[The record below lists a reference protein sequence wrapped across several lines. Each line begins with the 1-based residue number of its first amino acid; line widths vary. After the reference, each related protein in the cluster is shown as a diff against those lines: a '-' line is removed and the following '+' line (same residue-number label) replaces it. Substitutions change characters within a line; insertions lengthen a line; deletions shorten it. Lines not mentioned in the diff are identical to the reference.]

1 MSIELNTNLKNKTT
15 LADTNKSILNL
26 VRKDVIDMVAY
37 QSARREQSGG
47 TVWLNANEQGGNKV
61 FSQPIEQLNR
71 YPDFQPS
78 ALINAY
84 ANYAR
89 VKTEQLLATRGADEA
104 IEVLIRTFC
113 EPGKDNIVI
122 CPPTYGMYAI
132 SAKGHLTNTT
142 NVPLT
147 SALQLDLEGLQQQVG
162 QCKLVF
168 ICSPN
173 NPTGDLINR
182 QDIIHTLEM
191 FSGKALVVVDEA
203 YIDYCVEASCVELL
217 EQFENLVILRTL
229 SKAFGLAGLR
239 CGFAIANPQVIEMMS
254 KIIAPYPIAKPV
266 ADIASGALSC
276 EATLTLQRDIKRT
289 LELRNEIV
297 TELKVLPWIEQVFT
311 SKANF
316 VLFRIAATE
325 TCERLFAFMSDNGV
339 LIRNQS
345 KQLTLENCLRVSIG
359 SEQELSEFTRLL
371 AAFNEKLS

>member
-1 MSIELNTNLKNKTT
+1 MSIEINANPQSDTAKENTDN
-15 LADTNKSILNL
+15 SVLNL
-26 VRKDVIDMVAY
+26 VRQDVIDMVAY

-47 TVWLNANEQGGNKV
+47 TVWLNANEQGGNNV

-84 ANYAR
+84 ASYAQ
-89 VKTEQLLATRGADEA
+89 VSTKQLLATRGADEA

-132 SAKGHLTNTT
+132 SAKGHLTDTT
-142 NVPLT
+142 TVQLT
-147 SALQLDLEGLQQQVG
+147 SELQLDLAALEQQIG
-162 QCKLVF
+162 KCKLVF

-173 NPTGDLINR
+173 NPTGDLINQ
-182 QDIIHTLEM
+182 QDIIQTLKM

-203 YIDYCVEASCVELL
+203 YIDYCMQASCVELL

-239 CGFAIANPQVIEMMS
+239 CGFAIANPQVIELMS

-266 ADIASGALSC
+266 ADIASAALSS

-289 LELRNEIV
+289 LELREEIV
-297 TELKVLPWIEQVFT
+297 IELKVLPWVEQVFT

-316 VLFRIAATE
+316 VLFRT
-325 TCERLFAFMSDNGV
+325 TDTQKCQQLFAFMSENGV

-345 KQLTLENCLRVSIG
+345 KQLTLENCLRISIG
-359 SEQELSEFTRLL
+359 SEQELNEFKRLL
-371 AAFNEKLS
+371 AAFNQTIS